1 MGHDLNPSV
10 IIRRANRS
18 LVLEVLARHGELG
31 RASLCAATGLTAPGL
46 SRVVRELIDAGL
58 VLEETNNTNKKQVG
72 RPSPLLSINPSGA
85 YVLGI
90 TLSLNRLSIALY
102 NAALEKLGQREI
114 SNSTVNQPKR
124 VIRSLV
130 KEGKELISEYLQSTN
145 RLAGIGVSIG
155 FPVLEP
161 QLEGGIVT
169 SEALGWRNV
178 PIAELISKSFDLPV
192 KFEPRPV
199 SLLRTEI
206 DLAQRQ
212 DEQCVF
218 LINCAVKI
226 GCTGMTGGQLLFK
239 EQDYLIDLMHVAC
252 TNSTLHCEC
261 GRTGCLGQSSAGVG
275 ALQNYMGAEF
285 SDKSSAEYGSL
296 LKDLL
301 NKAQSGDANARRAFR
316 KSGAYMA
323 SGVDIISALFSPDA
337 ILISGEVG
345 RQPDFV
351 AGLQKKLK
359 QMSGSAAV
367 DRIRVSRATSDQAA
381 ANIARHAFVLSRDLD
396 FKRFHFLEQNN

>member
-18 LVLEVLARHGELG
+18 LVLEVLARQGELG
-31 RASLCAATGLTAPGL
+31 RASLCTATGLTAPGL

-58 VLEETNNTNKKQVG
+58 VLEETISTSKKQVG
-72 RPSPLLSINPSGA
+72 RPSPLLSINPKGA

-102 NAALEKLGQREI
+102 NAALEKLGQSEV
-114 SNSTVNQPKR
+114 SNSTINQPKR

-130 KEGKELISEYLQSTN
+130 KNGKALIAKHIQSSN

-161 QLEGGIVT
+161 QLEGGIIT

-178 PIAELISKSFDLPV
+178 PIAELISKGFDLPV

-218 LINCAVKI
+218 LINCAGKI
-226 GCTGMTGGQLLFK
+226 GCTGMTGGQLLFQ

-252 TNSTLHCEC
+252 RNSSLPCEC
-261 GRTGCLGQSSAGVG
+261 GRTGCLGKSSAGVG
-275 ALQNYMGAEF
+275 ALQFYMGAEF
-285 SDKSSAEYGSL
+285 AQNSSAEYGAL
-296 LKDLL
+296 LRDLL
-301 NKAQSGDANARRAFR
+301 NKAQSGDAKARRAFR

-323 SGVDIISALFSPDA
+323 SGVDVISALFSPDA

-351 AGLQKKLK
+351 DGLQKKLK
-359 QMSGSAAV
+359 QISGPAAV
-367 DRIRVSRATSDQAA
+367 DRVRVSRATSDQAA